1 MSSNNIIKFIG
12 AVFMLKVNITEF
24 RNNIRYYIELSSRE
38 KIRITK
44 NGKLVAILSNP
55 KDIHYDPLI
64 SLCGS
69 LKGYAYND
77 DYDDVIGKEILRK
90 CGY

>member
-1 MSSNNIIKFIG
+1 
-12 AVFMLKVNITEF
+12 MLKVNISEF

-44 NGKLVAILSNP
+44 NGEVVAILSNP
-55 KDIHYDPLI
+55 KDIHHDPLI
-64 SLCGS
+64 SLRGS
-69 LKGYAYND
+69 LKGYADND
-77 DYDDVIGKEILRK
+77 DYDDVISKEILRK